1 MSWRRMGSSLGVKV
15 REHRLL
21 TLIRSTM
28 SEDTPLLVDAAGAR
42 LLGEVHETSFDR
54 GPADIDDQVRLKV
67 GSHAQVIRMTRVRT
81 QAGVPFM
88 IEAVRM
94 PAELLQGIG
103 DAELSRSF
111 LTQWAL
117 TGGVELG
124 AAEEVVSAGT
134 TGSMFGVGIG
144 ARRARPRVGAGDKHA
159 PRKASPVAKGGV
171 PQRPSPLSGTSQ
183 TWFGYCITSCCHR
196 PSLPLM
202 PSNACPTA

>member
-134 TGSMFGVGIG
+134 ASPEACSALGLEPG
-144 ARRARPRVGAGDKHA
+144 APVLVLERVINTRRGRPAQWRRAECHKDRARFQVRHKHGLA
-159 PRKASPVAKGGV
+159 
-171 PQRPSPLSGTSQ
+171 
-183 TWFGYCITSCCHR
+183 
-196 PSLPLM
+196 
-202 PSNACPTA
+202 TA